1 MRFSEYR
8 YLVKSDLYRY
18 NARKDTAVFIRNL
31 CFNPGFKYT
40 FWMRSA
46 KYFRKKKTFLFF
58 YILAR
63 LFLHHYK
70 FKYGISIP
78 YDTRIGAGFY
88 IGHFGGIVV
97 NPEAVIGSNCNINQD
112 VSIGATYGGRTPG
125 VPSIGDNVYLG
136 PGSKIIGGIHIGNDA
151 AIGAN
156 CVVNKSIED
165 HSVAVGNPFQ
175 IVSHEGASRYVINT
189 DY

>member
-1 MRFSEYR
+1 MQFSEYR
-8 YLVKSDLYRY
+8 YLVGSDLYRY
-18 NARKDTAVFIRNL
+18 KSRKDTPTFIRNL
-31 CFNPGFKYT
+31 LFNPGFKYT

-46 KYFRKKKTFLFF
+46 KYFRKKKLLLFF
-58 YILAR
+58 HIICR
-63 LFLHHYK
+63 LFLNHYK

-78 YDTRIGAGFY
+78 YDTSIGAGFY

-97 NPEAVIGSNCNINQD
+97 NPAVIIGRNCNINQD

-136 PGSKIIGGIHIGNDA
+136 PGSKIIGGIRVGNGA

-156 CVVNKSIED
+156 CVVNKSIDD
-165 HSVAVGNPFQ
+165 HSVAAGNPFQ

-189 DY
+189 NY